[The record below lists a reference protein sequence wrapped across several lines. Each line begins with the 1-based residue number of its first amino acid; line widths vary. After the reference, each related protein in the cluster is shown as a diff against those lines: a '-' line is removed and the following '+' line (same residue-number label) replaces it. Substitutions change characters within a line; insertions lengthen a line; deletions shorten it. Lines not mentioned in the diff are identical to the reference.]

1 MMMEHNN
8 NQNRENIPERYKP
21 IIDAFDKQAQPLP
34 IDWTTFEKKARR
46 RKRRFVFETVVTL
59 ALFAELVIQTVEA
72 AHAGLP
78 SPLGLCRWVNCVV
91 LALWCV
97 LCVQWILCL
106 RKAKVLTVPTPQY
119 LETTRRVVKV
129 NRVSF
134 IVQLVLLLIDVMTFV
149 PVLFW
154 EENGLMLFDPT
165 IWNENKAFV
174 LVTAAIAW
182 LAGALCGYL
191 FFHFDR
197 ILIRTTNS

>member
-1 MMMEHNN
+1 MEQDKK
-8 NQNRENIPERYKP
+8 QNRKEVPDRYQP
-21 IIDAFDKQAQPLP
+21 FAEALEAQLQPRP
-34 IDWTTFEKKARR
+34 IDWDVLEKKARR
-46 RKRRFVFETVVTL
+46 GKRRYIFETVVTA
-59 ALFAELVIQTVEA
+59 ALFVELVAQTAKAV
-72 AHAGLP
+72 HADLP
-78 SPLGLCRWVNCVV
+78 SPLDACCWVNNVV
-91 LALWCV
+91 LVLWCV

-119 LETTRRVVKV
+119 LETTRRVARV

-191 FFHFDR
+191 FFHFDH
-197 ILIRTTNS
+197 ILFKLTDN